1 MIRRILA
8 VMHARN
14 LEFIRDRSSLAWNI
28 AFPLLLVFG
37 IGFIFSGG
45 ERPLFRV
52 AVMTH
57 TQELTPALHPFLDTP
72 YIHFFKVENQQRSIR
87 KVARHQIDMLLDL
100 RSPEPRYWVNSES
113 AKGYVIERLLR
124 DSGGA
129 RLRRETVKG
138 QQIRYIDWLVPGIL
152 GMNMMFS
159 CLFGV
164 GYVIVRYRKNGYL
177 KRLSAT
183 PLNALEFILA
193 QIGSRLLLIIA
204 ATALVFVGTRLFI
217 QFPMEGSYID
227 LLILAVVGAI
237 AIISLALI
245 VAARVTNEELASG
258 VLNMVGWPM
267 MVTSGV
273 WFSLEGTHPII
284 QATAQFLPLTQLLTG
299 ARAIMLDGADL
310 TDIAS
315 NLIML
320 VIMSMI
326 FLLIGA
332 GLFKWTPQ

>member
-52 AVMTH
+52 AVMANA
-57 TQELTPALHPFLDTP
+57 QALTPALHPFLDTP
-72 YIHFFKVENQQRSIR
+72 YIHFFKVEHQQRFIR
-87 KVARHQIDMLLDL
+87 KVARHQVDMLLDL
-100 RSPEPRYWVNSES
+100 RTAEPRYWVNRES

-124 DSGGA
+124 DSQEGP
-129 RLRRETVKG
+129 LRRETVEG

-193 QIGSRLLLIIA
+193 QIGSRLLLIMA
-204 ATALVFVGTRLFI
+204 ATALVFAGTRLFI
-217 QFPMEGSYID
+217 RFPMEGSYID
-227 LLILAVVGAI
+227 LFILAMAGAT

-258 VLNMVGWPM
+258 VLNIVGWPM

-284 QATAQFLPLTQLLTG
+284 QETAQFLPLTQLLTG
-299 ARAIMLDGADL
+299 ARAIMLDGAGL
-310 TDIAS
+310 WDIAP
-315 NLIML
+315 NLLML
-320 VIMSMI
+320 VIMSII